1 VNLLDAW
8 VEGWIRI
15 AGVMYRAQVRTL
27 AWLED
32 LCR

>member
-1 VNLLDAW
+1 VNIFDAYIDLC
-8 VEGWIRI
+8 VRM